1 VPFDGDRV
9 MALRRVTDCTF
20 KRPVNLGDTIRVKG
34 KVAEVSEIS
43 DEAGL
48 VAFTWSVLNQDERVV
63 CRARVEVLWRREAAT
78 DSEGAEASSEFVAIP
93 L

>member
-1 VPFDGDRV
+1 
-9 MALRRVTDCTF
+9 MALRRLTDIVF
-20 KRPVNLGDTIRVKG
+20 KRPVTIGDTILVQG
-34 KVAEVSEIS
+34 KIAEVSEVS

-63 CRARVEVLWRREAAT
+63 CRARVEVLWRRGDAA
-78 DSEGAEASSEFVAIP
+78 DAGGAEASSEFVAIP